1 MICEIRSSYWFRF
14 WFINP
19 DLFERHIVVTFWAGE
34 MMGFVLGFYSNFP
47 RFFQISSPLC
57 HQDVVVKRRAPF
69 ISPLIQYCFSMPCPL
84 SLDLN
89 CLLRGLKLHL
99 IILLTYC
106 ESSSFSFLCS
116 KHQRNEQTYHL
127 PSQPAEVIIFTRVGW
142 WVVVTGDKDAYSK
155 RITNSTGR

>member
-34 MMGFVLGFYSNFP
+34 MMGFVLGLYSNFP
-47 RFFQISSPLC
+47 RFFQISSHLC

-116 KHQRNEQTYHL
+116 KHQTNERTYHP
-127 PSQPAEVIIFTRVGW
+127 PSRSHYIYPCR
-142 WVVVTGDKDAYSK
+142 VVVGGNW
-155 RITNSTGR
+155 RQRRVF